1 MDKFFERE
9 HILSALTEPK
19 WWWRYHCERPLLS
32 DVSQRRSFTEDV
44 LYDALYGKLSLTG
57 LAALFLSHPVVWR
70 LSAIR
75 QLGLTYY
82 KWPSATHTRLAHSLD
97 VAQMAY
103 TIMKKLNAT
112 DSVAQEAA
120 AVLGLIHDLGQSAFS
135 HAVDGYAGYFL
146 HVYRSIAENLGE
158 HDFKHPVRFSNEEG
172 GGKLD
177 DVVSVAFIHE
187 CKTLKEL
194 MSNYEYLKPEIV
206 QYIFIKEWFKVKD
219 MLKNDKLFVV
229 AQLVF
234 GHNKLWLDL
243 DRLSYLVRDSYFIGY
258 TNIQKMDQKLKD
270 DLERLRELASALING
285 TNVSEANGSI
295 VINNKNSS
303 GIINNEIFRINYNE
317 IYAVSNADDLANLA
331 REVRKKLYK
340 EVYEGP
346 DRAITDGIV
355 SYLFYRYLKTFDDL
369 VNDRKNNPA
378 QLDEL
383 KSALLGTLLMS
394 DDVLIYNICRVL
406 SLSNSEDVKQLCDI
420 ATRLREFLTLID
432 ARKDYQQ
439 ISNSSRYL
447 ILIRFDENL
456 AQSLIDELHKG
467 IKARNLNES
476 QVISAMHTYFHNMAS
491 RLNAFVTELETK
503 MVQGR
508 SGQLAKCGAIFM
520 PLHYVFKD
528 LSSKTKHIM
537 SSDNKNITFSDI
549 EQIIKNYTNE
559 KRVLVEVFLY
569 CSSQLQ
575 NYPDV
580 LEEYL
585 GPLKKSIV
593 GVIVDGMLPATS
605 SV

>member
-1 MDKFFERE
+1 MGEFFERE
-9 HILSALTEPK
+9 YILSALTEPK
-19 WWWRYHCERPLLS
+19 LWWRYHCERPLLS

-57 LAALFLSHPVVWR
+57 LVALFLSHPVVWR

-120 AVLGLIHDLGQSAFS
+120 AVLGLIHDMGQSAFS

-146 HVYRSIAENLGE
+146 HVHRSIAEKLGE
-158 HDFKHPVRFSNEEG
+158 RDFKHPVRFSNEEG

-285 TNVSEANGSI
+285 TTVSVTNGSI

-303 GIINNEIFRINYNE
+303 GLINNEIFRINYNE
-317 IYAVSNADDLANLA
+317 IYAVSDAGDLADLV
-331 REVRKKLYK
+331 REVRKKLYI

-369 VNDRKNNPA
+369 VNDQKQQLRPA

-394 DDVLIYNICRVL
+394 DDVLIFNICRAL
-406 SLSNSEDVKQLCDI
+406 SLSNGEGVKQLCDI

-439 ISNSSRYL
+439 ISNSTRYL

-456 AQSLIDELHKG
+456 AEILIDELKKG

-476 QVISAMHTYFHNMAS
+476 QVISAMHIYFHNMAS
-491 RLNAFVTELETK
+491 RLNEFVKELETK
-503 MVQGR
+503 MVQVR

-569 CSSQLQ
+569 CPSQLQ

-585 GPLKKSIV
+585 GTLKKSIV
-593 GVIVDGMLPATS
+593 GVMVDGMLNE
-605 SV
+605 

>member
-1 MDKFFERE
+1 MDIFERE
-9 HILSALTEPK
+9 YFLFVLTEPK
-19 WWWRYHCERPLLS
+19 LWWRYHCERPLLS

-57 LAALFLSHPVVWR
+57 LVALFLSHPVVWR

-146 HVYRSIAENLGE
+146 HVYKSITDNLGE
-158 HDFKHPVRFSNEEG
+158 RDFKHPVRFSDEEG

-177 DVVSVAFIHE
+177 DVVSAVFIHE
-187 CKTLKEL
+187 CKSLKEL

-285 TNVSEANGSI
+285 TNVSATNRSI
-295 VINNKNSS
+295 VIYNKNSS

-317 IYAVSNADDLANLA
+317 IYAVSDADDLANLV

-369 VNDRKNNPA
+369 VNDLKNNPA
-378 QLDEL
+378 QLNEL

-406 SLSNSEDVKQLCDI
+406 SLSNSEDVNQLCDI

-456 AQSLIDELHKG
+456 AESLIDELKKG
-467 IKARNLNES
+467 IKARNLNVS
-476 QVISAMHTYFHNMAS
+476 QVISAMHIYFHIRAS
-491 RLNAFVTELETK
+491 RLYEFVTELETR

-528 LSSKTKHIM
+528 LSSKIKHIM
-537 SSDNKNITFSDI
+537 SSDNKNITFSNI
-549 EQIIKNYTNE
+549 EQIIRNYTNE

-585 GPLKKSIV
+585 GTLKKSIV
-593 GVIVDGMLPATS
+593 GVMVDGMLNE
-605 SV
+605 

>member
-57 LAALFLSHPVVWR
+57 LVALFLSHPVVWR

-158 HDFKHPVRFSNEEG
+158 HDFKHPVRFSDEEG

-258 TNIQKMDQKLKD
+258 INIQKMDQKLKD

-285 TNVSEANGSI
+285 TNVSETNGSI

-317 IYAVSNADDLANLA
+317 IYAVSNADDLANLV

-369 VNDRKNNPA
+369 VNDQNNPA

-406 SLSNSEDVKQLCDI
+406 SLSNNEGIKQLCDI

-447 ILIRFDENL
+447 ILIRFHENL
-456 AQSLIDELHKG
+456 AESLIAELKKS
-467 IKARNLNES
+467 IEARNLNES
-476 QVISAMHTYFHNMAS
+476 QVISAMHIYFHIRAS
-491 RLNAFVTELETK
+491 RLYEFVTELETK

-508 SGQLAKCGAIFM
+508 SGQLAQCGAIFM

-528 LSSKTKHIM
+528 LSSKIKHIM

-549 EQIIKNYTNE
+549 EQIIKNYANE

-569 CSSQLQ
+569 CHSQLQ

-585 GPLKKSIV
+585 GTLKKSIV
-593 GVIVDGMLPATS
+593 GVMVDGMLNE
-605 SV
+605 

>member
-57 LAALFLSHPVVWR
+57 LVALFLSHPVVWR

-112 DSVAQEAA
+112 DGVAQEAA

-158 HDFKHPVRFSNEEG
+158 HDFKHPVRFSDEEG

-187 CKTLKEL
+187 CKTLREL

-219 MLKNDKLFVV
+219 LLKNDKLFVV

-270 DLERLRELASALING
+270 DLERLRELASALIDG
-285 TNVSEANGSI
+285 TNVSVTNGSI

-317 IYAVSNADDLANLA
+317 IYATSNADDLANLA

-346 DRAITDGIV
+346 DRAVTDGIV
-355 SYLFYRYLKTFDDL
+355 SYLFYRYLKIFDDL
-369 VNDRKNNPA
+369 VNDQNSPA

-406 SLSNSEDVKQLCDI
+406 SLSNSDDVKQLCDI

-456 AQSLIDELHKG
+456 AESLIDELKKG

-476 QVISAMHTYFHNMAS
+476 QVISAMHIYFHIRAS
-491 RLNAFVTELETK
+491 RLYEFVTELETK

-508 SGQLAKCGAIFM
+508 SGQLAKCGAVFM

-528 LSSKTKHIM
+528 LSSKTKHAM

-549 EQIIKNYTNE
+549 EQIIKDYTNE

-585 GPLKKSIV
+585 GTLKKSIV
-593 GVIVDGMLPATS
+593 GVMVDGMLNE
-605 SV
+605 